1 MALRG
6 IAKSAV
12 EWIDQRYQIRDLLEF
27 MRKKDVPLTSLS
39 VWYYFGGLAL
49 FLFIV
54 QVVTGI
60 LLLMY
65 YSPNADTAYESIQF
79 IMSHVSFGWLVRSIH
94 IWSAHLF
101 ILCILVH
108 FFSVFFMKAYKKP
121 RELTWLSGFVLL
133 ILALGFGFS
142 GYLLPWNTRAFFA
155 TKVGTEIVGEVPII
169 GAFLMRVLRGGE
181 EVTGATLSR
190 FFGFHVAI
198 LPGITTLILSL
209 HMLFVQRQGMSK
221 PLDWERHPERPHRTM
236 PFFPDFLL
244 RDMLLWLV
252 VFYVVIALSI
262 FMPSELGSKA
272 DLFAPAPAGI
282 KPEWYF
288 LAMFQI
294 LKFFPAQ
301 IFNLPGDML
310 AVIGFGVA
318 GLLIFLLPLLDR
330 KLPRY
335 ERSKVV
341 DVLGILGLAYFIGL
355 TIVGFIAQ

>member
-1 MALRG
+1 MALKV
-6 IAKSAV
+6 IVKSAI
-12 EWIDQRYQIRDLLEF
+12 EWIDQRYQIRDLIEF
-27 MRKKDVPLTSLS
+27 MKKKDVPLTRLS
-39 VWYYFGGLAL
+39 VWYYFGGLSL

-65 YSPNADTAYESIQF
+65 YSPSADTAYESVKF
-79 IMSHVSFGWLVRSIH
+79 IVSQVNFGWLVRSIH
-94 IWSAHLF
+94 VWSANLF
-101 ILCILVH
+101 ILCIFIH

-121 RELTWLSGFVLL
+121 RELTWISGFALL
-133 ILALGFGFS
+133 ALALGFGFS

-155 TKVGTEIVGEVPII
+155 TKVGTEIVGAVPVVGPVI
-169 GAFLMRVLRGGE
+169 MRVLRGGA
-181 EVTGATLSR
+181 EVSGATLSR

-198 LPGITTLILSL
+198 LPGITTLLLSL
-209 HMLFVQRQGMSK
+209 HLLFVQRQGMSK

-252 VFYVVIALSI
+252 VLYVVIALSI
-262 FMPSELGSKA
+262 FIPSELGSKA

-288 LAMFQI
+288 LSMFQT
-294 LKFFPAQ
+294 LKFFPAK
-301 IFNLPGDML
+301 ILGLPGDML
-310 AVIGFGVA
+310 AIVGFGVV
-318 GLLIFLLPLLDR
+318 GLVVLLVPVLDR
-330 KLPRY
+330 RLPRY

-341 DVLGILGLAYFIGL
+341 DALGVFALVYFIVMTILGFI
-355 TIVGFIAQ
+355 IQ